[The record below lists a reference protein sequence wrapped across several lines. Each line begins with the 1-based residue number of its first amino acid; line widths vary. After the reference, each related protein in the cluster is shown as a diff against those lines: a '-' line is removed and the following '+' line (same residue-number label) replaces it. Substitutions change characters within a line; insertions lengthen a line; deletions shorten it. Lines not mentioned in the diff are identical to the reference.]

1 MRSRFALFSAA
12 LVFTVMPLFAQA
24 TAPQTATAPQEK
36 PPRPKSQKEVDALKK
51 VQADQQAQNWSQEI
65 QDINSVL
72 ENFADTDYKTMLLNM
87 AMDAAQKQGDYGETV
102 AYGDQ
107 LIQGD
112 PNDIIARVT
121 LAQTMARHIRENDL
135 DKDQEIKK
143 VQSYANKA
151 LDLMKNNAPAPPG
164 VSADQWAPYEKQL
177 EGEAHDALGT
187 TDDLSKNY
195 TGAVTEYQAAYTAF
209 PNAIILT
216 HVAKAYM
223 DNKQYDDAISTDD
236 KVLADNT
243 ASAQIKQLAQQQKD
257 AATKMKGTK

>member
-12 LVFTVMPLFAQA
+12 LVLAAMPLFAQA
-24 TAPQTATAPQEK
+24 TAPATQEK
-36 PPRPKSQKEVDALKK
+36 QPRPKSQKEVDALKK
-51 VQADQQAQNWSQEI
+51 VQADVAAQNWSQEI

-72 ENFADTDYKTMLLNM
+72 ENFADTDYKAMLLNM
-87 AMDAAQKQGDYGETV
+87 AMEAAEKQGDYGQTV

-107 LIQGD
+107 ILQSD
-112 PNDIIARVT
+112 PNDVTARVS
-121 LAQTMARHIRENDL
+121 LAQAIARHIRENDL
-135 DKDQEIKK
+135 DKDQSIKK
-143 VQSYANKA
+143 VQDYANKA
-151 LDLMKNNAPAPPG
+151 LELLKNNPPAPPG
-164 VSADQWAPYEKQL
+164 VPADQWGPYQKQL

-187 TDDLSKNY
+187 ANDLGKNY
-195 TGAVTEYQAAYTAF
+195 PAAVTEYQAAYTAF

-216 HVAKAYM
+216 HVAKAYL

-236 KVLADNT
+236 KVLADNS